1 MAQEEFSL
9 LMLQQFGINQPL
21 YVPIIKLIGGIFF
34 YQGTFKKW
42 WKMYI
47 ITKDVKNYFNS

>member
-21 YVPIIKLIGGIFF
+21 YVPIIKLISWSFF
-34 YQGTFKKW
+34 FLPGNIKKW

-47 ITKDVKNYFNS
+47 ITK